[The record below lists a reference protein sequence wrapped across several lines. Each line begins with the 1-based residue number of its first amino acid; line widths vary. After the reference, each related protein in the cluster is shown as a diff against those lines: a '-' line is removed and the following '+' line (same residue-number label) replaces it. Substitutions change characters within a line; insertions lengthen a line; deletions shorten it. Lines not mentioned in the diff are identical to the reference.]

1 MKNMS
6 IHTYATFSLFQFETI
21 KRQFTNTEV
30 GFIFDNTRQENI
42 LLGQTRRSGELFK
55 LYDNHLNEV
64 KMTKCTG
71 QFSITLDIY
80 KPVQLMDKQKN

>member
-1 MKNMS
+1 MVLTLPLDRTKYIYVFIYS
-6 IHTYATFSLFQFETI
+6 CLFFYFLADV
-21 KRQFTNTEV
+21 R
-30 GFIFDNTRQENI
+30 FIFDNTRQENI

-80 KPVQLMDKQKN
+80 KPVQLMDK